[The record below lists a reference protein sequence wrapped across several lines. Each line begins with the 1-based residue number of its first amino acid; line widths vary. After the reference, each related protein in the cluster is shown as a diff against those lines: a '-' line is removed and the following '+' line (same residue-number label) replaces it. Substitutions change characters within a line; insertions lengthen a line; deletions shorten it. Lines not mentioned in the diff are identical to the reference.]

1 MIRRLLFIALCAVLF
16 FACSSDY
23 SPKADYRIIPQPK
36 YLNTSGGDGFMLSSN
51 TIVAVDSDDDSML
64 FNATCLAD
72 YLHRCLGSDIQVK
85 QDVVAS
91 SDVIRLALDTT
102 LRGGDESYRIVVNSD
117 CINVY
122 GASAAGVFY
131 GIQTLRKSLPVG
143 KCVDKVCFPA
153 VEIMDYPRFG
163 YRGMHLDV
171 ARHFMPMDSIF
182 QYVDMIAMHNM
193 NRLHLHLTDD
203 QGWRMEVKKYP
214 ELTQVGSVRHGT
226 VIGRNSGEYDTIT
239 YGGFYTQEELKSLV
253 EYAADRYI
261 TIIPEIDLPGHQ
273 LAALATYPDLGCT
286 GGPYEVWRQW
296 GVADDVICAGNE
308 DAMRFLED
316 VLTELID
323 IFPSEYIHIGGD
335 ECPKVRWQN
344 CPKCQNRINSLALKA
359 DDKHS
364 AEEYLQSYVIQRM
377 ERFLESKGRH
387 IIGWDE
393 ILEGGLAPN
402 ATVMSWRGTQ
412 GGIDAARL
420 GHDVIM
426 TPNNYLYFDYYQS
439 TDTENEPLAIGGY
452 VPVEKVYSFEPMAD
466 ELSVE
471 ERKHIIGVQANI
483 WTEYIKSFRHLQYMV
498 LPRMAALSEVQW
510 CDPQQKDYE
519 DFVTRCYK
527 LIDLYK
533 DNGYRYAEHIFDI
546 QAAQVVDTEREALV
560 VTLSKCGEG
569 EIRYSTDGTDPA
581 VGAPYVDPIV
591 IDDDVT
597 LQAVV
602 IRPTGKGRPYSAT
615 YSFSKSSLKPITLKN
630 EPHKSYAFEGASILN
645 DGLYGNG
652 NYKTGRWLGFWGEPI
667 DATIDFKAYTEIS
680 ELRFQSNVVKGDW
693 IYNPKSLKILVSDD
707 GVAFNEIASQE
718 FEQQTWDDLDGVYP
732 YQINF
737 DPIMTRYLKVII
749 TPFDLPND
757 HPGFGYPAYVF
768 VDELVVF

>member
-1 MIRRLLFIALCAVLF
+1 MIKRLLFVCISAVLF
-16 FACSSDY
+16 SACSVSL
-23 SPKADYRIIPQPK
+23 PEADYRIIPLPK
-36 YLNTSGGDGFMLSSN
+36 HVSSHDADGFILSPN
-51 TIVAVDSDDDSML
+51 TLIVVDSDDEAMHG
-64 FNATCLAD
+64 NAT
-72 YLHRCLGSDIQVK
+72 YLSEYICRSIGQELQVK
-85 QDVVAS
+85 QDVDAIS
-91 SDVIRLALDTT
+91 NVIRLALDTT
-102 LRGGDESYRIVVNSD
+102 LQGGKEAYRITVNAD
-117 CINVY
+117 CVDVM

-131 GIQTLRKSLPVG
+131 GIQTIRKSLPVG
-143 KCVDKVCFPA
+143 KCVEKVCLPA
-153 VEIMDYPRFG
+153 VEIIDYPRFG

-171 ARHFMPMDSIF
+171 ARHYMTIDSIL
-182 QYVDMIAMHNM
+182 QYIDLIAMHNM

-239 YGGFYTQEELKSLV
+239 YGGFYTQEELKELV
-253 EYAADRYI
+253 EYATDRYI

-296 GVADDVICAGNE
+296 GVADDVICAGN
-308 DAMRFLED
+308 DVALSFLED
-316 VLTELID
+316 VLTELIA

-344 CPKCQNRINSLALKA
+344 CPKCQNRIKELGIKA

-377 ERFLESKGRH
+377 EQFLESKGRH

-439 TDTENEPLAIGGY
+439 TDIENEPLAIGGY
-452 VPVEKVYSFEPMAD
+452 VPVEKVYSFEPMSD
-466 ELSVE
+466 ELSDE
-471 ERKHIIGVQANI
+471 EKKHIIGVQANI

-498 LPRMAALSEVQW
+498 LPRMAALCEVQW
-510 CDPQQKDYE
+510 CDLQQKDYD
-519 DFVTRCYK
+519 DFVTRCYRMV
-527 LIDLYK
+527 DLYG

-546 QAAQVVDTEREALV
+546 QASQSVDTERGALV
-560 VTLSKCGEG
+560 VTLSKCGTG
-569 EIRYSTDGTDPA
+569 EIRYTTDGSDPA
-581 VGAPYVDPIV
+581 TGAIYTEPIV
-591 IDDDVT
+591 IDEDVT

-602 IRPTGKGRPYSAT
+602 LRPMGMGRRYSAT
-615 YSFSKSSLKPITLKN
+615 YSFSKSSLKPIVLRN
-630 EPHKSYAFEGASILN
+630 EPHKSYAFDGAPILN
-645 DGLYGNG
+645 DGLRGNG
-652 NYKTGRWLGFWGEPI
+652 NYKTGRWLGFWGEPL
-667 DATIDFKAYTEIS
+667 DATIDLKMPTEIG

-693 IYNPKSLKILVSDD
+693 IYNPRSVKILVSDD
-707 GVAFNEIASQE
+707 GLVFNEIVSQD
-718 FEQQTWDDLDGVYP
+718 FEQMTWEEQDGVYP
-732 YQINF
+732 YHISF
-737 DPIMTRYLKVII
+737 EPVTTRYVEIVIE
-749 TPFDLPND
+749 PFDLPED
-757 HPGFGYPAYVF
+757 HSGYGYPAYVF
-768 VDELVVF
+768 VDELAVF